1 MPSAA
6 SNPDLFVT
14 SQGFNMSAPRLNPLV
29 ANLSAPPIPL
39 VQAWASAYSGAYGPL
54 IDLSQAVPGYPPH
67 RDMLQWL
74 GEAASSTAYAGYGP
88 IEGEPVLRQ
97 AYAEHVADLYGAA
110 VEATNVHITAGCNQA
125 FIAAVMTVAG
135 AGDTVLMTNPFY
147 FNHESTLAMLG
158 IKSRTVE
165 CSAAKSFV
173 PDVQA
178 IAEALTSD
186 VRALALVT
194 PNNPTGAVYPP
205 EMLQAVHDLCRA
217 NGTWLI
223 LDETYRDFLPSGS
236 APHGLLA
243 LPGWQDTLIQLYS
256 FSKSFC
262 IPGHRLGAI
271 VAGPAV
277 VENVAKVMDNLQICA
292 PRAPQAAL
300 ARAIEP
306 LAPWRE
312 ANRAEIIGR
321 AKALD
326 DVITRLSGWRI
337 EAIGAYFAFIQH
349 PFEGKSSIEVAERLA
364 KEAGVL
370 ALPGAFF
377 GEGQERFL
385 RFAFANADAATIH
398 LLGDRL
404 ALVSG

>member
-1 MPSAA
+1 MPA
-6 SNPDLFVT
+6 PLF
-14 SQGFNMSAPRLNPLV
+14 NPLV
-29 ANLSAPPIPL
+29 ANLSTPPIPL
-39 VQAWASAYSGAYGPL
+39 VQAWANEYSGAHGPL

-67 RDMLQWL
+67 PDMLQWL

-88 IEGEPVLRQ
+88 IEGETMLRQ
-97 AYAEHVADLYGAA
+97 AYARHVASLYSAP
-110 VEATNVHITAGCNQA
+110 VEAANVHITAGCNQA
-125 FIAAVMTVAG
+125 FIAAVMAVAG

-158 IKSRTVE
+158 VKSRTVE

-173 PDVQA
+173 SDVQT
-178 IAEALTSD
+178 IAGALTPD

-194 PNNPTGAVYPP
+194 PNNPTGAIYPP
-205 EMLQAVHDLCRA
+205 EMLRAVYDLCRA

-223 LDETYRDFLPSGS
+223 LDETYRDFLPSAS
-236 APHGLLA
+236 EPPHGLLGV
-243 LPGWQDTLIQLYS
+243 PSWQDTLIQLYS

-271 VAGPAV
+271 LAGPAV

-292 PRAPQAAL
+292 PRAPQAAV

-306 LAPWRE
+306 LTSWRE
-312 ANRAEIIGR
+312 VNRAEIAARANALHDVMGR
-321 AKALD
+321 LPD
-326 DVITRLSGWRI
+326 WRL
-337 EAIGAYFAFIQH
+337 EAIGAYFAFIRH
-349 PFEGKSSIEVAERLA
+349 PFEGESSLEVAGRLA

-370 ALPGAFF
+370 ALPGVFF

-385 RFAFANADAATIH
+385 RFAFANADAATIR
-398 LLGDRL
+398 LLEGRL
-404 ALVSG
+404 AQLSS